1 MFLALCAFVQ
11 VRARTAGRKGS
22 GEGSGETVAEREAF
36 AGSRLG
42 PVETALREKHQRFA
56 KQSPHFAQN
65 LCFHGFIE
73 GNPLST
79 VPANFRHGEFPSDHL
94 GHQNLNLDDYLRPVD
109 AVIVFPESNELLL
122 LSEREADL
130 ALEAFWTAKSHRNVF
145 TNWALWRNSFS
156 LEISGVLPVASRPS
170 VLQDASALVSIQ
182 AFMGDT
188 RFKEEAQKKE
198 LQDLVNH
205 VERECGDARAIK
217 EFATW

>member
-1 MFLALCAFVQ
+1 MPLC
-11 VRARTAGRKGS
+11 RY
-22 GEGSGETVAEREAF
+22 ERELQVEKEVEKEVEKQLPSVKPLPEVDWDLSKLPCAKSIKDLPSKVLTLPKIF
-36 AGSRLG
+36 A
-42 PVETALREKHQRFA
+42 
-56 KQSPHFAQN
+56 
-65 LCFHGFIE
+65 
-73 GNPLST
+73 ST
-79 VPANFRHGEFPSDHL
+79 VSLKGIHFPPYLRIFATENFHQTIL

-130 ALEAFWTAKSHRNVF
+130 ALEAFWTAKSHHNVF

-156 LEISGVLPVASRPS
+156 LEIPGVLPVASRPS